1 MEQPH
6 GGRRFYGLIM
16 KKLNYDTVLMIVSV
30 TYTATLL
37 LVAIIAL
44 ALTS

>member
-1 MEQPH
+1 MN
-6 GGRRFYGLIM
+6 
-16 KKLNYDTVLMIVSV
+16 KKLNYDTVLAIVSV

-44 ALTS
+44 ALTN

>member
-1 MEQPH
+1 
-6 GGRRFYGLIM
+6 M
-16 KKLNYDTVLMIVSV
+16 KNINKDTVLMIISA

-44 ALTS
+44 ALTD